1 MKKETVQNHGNS
13 PYLDIT
19 QKINTVKKISRE
31 EARKKIA
38 EMRERDEEMVTG
50 IFKNLENP
58 AKNGG
63 RGMVQFGYKKYP
75 GQDYTFYELWD
86 GEKYTLPRMVA
97 RHLNN
102 ECFYREYQHLP
113 GEFGEQGVRH
123 ANPSTGPDGSGRMV
137 VYTKQASKKIH
148 RYAFHSLEYMDDDTD
163 MYPADIIEITHAP

>member
-58 AKNGG
+58 AK
-63 RGMVQFGYKKYP
+63 
-75 GQDYTFYELWD
+75 T
-86 GEKYTLPRMVA
+86 VA
-97 RHLNN
+97 AAWFNSATKNIRDKIILFMNCGTVRN
-102 ECFYREYQHLP
+102 ILYR
-113 GEFGEQGVRH
+113 VW
-123 ANPSTGPDGSGRMV
+123 
-137 VYTKQASKKIH
+137 
-148 RYAFHSLEYMDDDTD
+148 
-163 MYPADIIEITHAP
+163 